1 MPTSPPTTECA
12 DACEFADN
20 ICEIRCFLLP
30 RLRSLPLYHSH
41 PQTALPDLFVF
52 FRRFVRQPKEIL
64 RFCGQHEKNRESF
77 KKFSNNYRKN
87 QTSLAQNLA
96 FCQCCTKTY
105 FAAESRRRQKKQT
118 KQVHQ
123 SEENKINTVKTE
135 QFPKSCPFLAEY
147 GQKLSARCAEFGAEL
162 VRQIDFCLSTR
173 LNKAITGEYL

>member
-105 FAAESRRRQKKQT
+105 FAAASRRRQKKTNKTGASIGRKYPKYCKTRSGSIELAVFGGIRT
-118 KQVHQ
+118 KAV
-123 SEENKINTVKTE
+123 
-135 QFPKSCPFLAEY
+135 
-147 GQKLSARCAEFGAEL
+147 CAL
-162 VRQIDFCLSTR
+162 RRIWRRTCSSD
-173 LNKAITGEYL
+173 

>member
-52 FRRFVRQPKEIL
+52 FRRFIRQPKEIL

-105 FAAESRRRQKKQT
+105 FAAASRRRQKKT
-118 KQVHQ
+118 
-123 SEENKINTVKTE
+123 NKT
-135 QFPKSCPFLAEY
+135 
-147 GQKLSARCAEFGAEL
+147 GASIG
-162 VRQIDFCLSTR
+162 R
-173 LNKAITGEYL
+173 K